1 MGSFSLKRQSKCKAS
16 YFCYFVKKGPGKCRN
31 YRWICNSI
39 RTVPLDR
46 YTVAGESL
54 GGQYRA
60 RQTNNKAFFREF
72 LRNIWITIYI
82 SSFFVLLGF
91 FCPVLSFRSCNLMF
105 IAQVVSNQLKKKT
118 QYVFER
124 KFEKKNGILLI
135 RGNSHL
141 SSFVVLSNNK
151 RRAILDVNIR
161 RRGKLG
167 KIFHR
172 SIYSCI

>member
-31 YRWICNSI
+31 YRWMCNSI
-39 RTVPLDR
+39 RPVPLDR
-46 YTVAGESL
+46 YTAAGESL

-82 SSFFVLLGF
+82 SSFLFCWF

-105 IAQVVSNQLKKKT
+105 IAQVVSNQFKKKT
-118 QYVFER
+118 QMFL
-124 KFEKKNGILLI
+124 KKNLKKNGILLI

-141 SSFVVLSNNK
+141 SSFVILSNNK

-167 KIFHR
+167 KIVHR

>member
-39 RTVPLDR
+39 RPVPLDR
-46 YTVAGESL
+46 YTTADESL

-60 RQTNNKAFFREF
+60 RRTNNKAFFREF
-72 LRNIWITIYI
+72 LRNIWITTYI
-82 SSFFVLLGF
+82 SSFWFCWF

-105 IAQVVSNQLKKKT
+105 IAQVVSNELKKKKNT
-118 QYVFER
+118 DVFER
-124 KFEKKNGILLI
+124 KFEKKGILLI
-135 RGNSHL
+135 RGNRHL
-141 SSFVVLSNNK
+141 SSFVILSNNK
-151 RRAILDVNIR
+151 RRAISDVNIR

-167 KIFHR
+167 KIVHR